1 MRTAAKQKLIRHNG
15 SGITDPRAANADR
28 FYMDPLC
35 DNTLYRID
43 NTGRKV
49 LAVRNHHF
57 EIVDPY
63 ANAAQKKAEERARNG
78 GLTDAEM
85 NKARFY
91 CAENEERILAS
102 LASIRIVVPAGHQ
115 AGEVRYGAD
124 GKAYTAVYE
133 LDDHGKPK
141 GIAYYDD
148 GFSCV
153 RPDAAVLGSSI
164 AAASTAGLTPSL
176 QATVGASQSI
186 TGLNTIASD
195 VIAKNTPTFGSA
207 ADPLITTPIN
217 PSGSFGGPSGDPK
230 QKLAP
235 PAPFFAANAPR
246 FELY

>member
-1 MRTAAKQKLIRHNG
+1 MRTAAKQRELLKANAQ
-15 SGITDPRAANADR
+15 GITGRPAVTDLLFKISPD
-28 FYMDPLC
+28 
-35 DNTLYRID
+35 ID
-43 NTGRKV
+43 NSGRGV
-49 LAVRNHHF
+49 LLVDSGCALN
-57 EIVDPY
+57 DPY
-63 ANAAQKKAEERARNG
+63 YHGRAEKEQAERAKNG
-78 GLTDAEM
+78 GQTDAEM
-85 NKARFY
+85 KKARFY
-91 CAENEERILAS
+91 CAENEEIILAS
-102 LASIRIVVPAGHQ
+102 LGAIRIVVPAGHR

-153 RPDAAVLGSSI
+153 RPDAAVLGPSI

-176 QATVGASQSI
+176 QATVGVSQSI
-186 TGLNTIASD
+186 TGLNAIASD

-230 QKLAP
+230 QKPVP
-235 PAPFFAANAPR
+235 PALFFAANAPR
-246 FELY
+246 FELH